1 MNLRRFAPL
10 LLLGLVLLASGCVS
24 VQTTSPGMA
33 GGARR
38 PFFVDGDAE
47 RIVVIS
53 AVERELEL
61 LLQEAD
67 IEQSVTIAQREYY
80 IGWLRGHPV
89 VLFLSGVSL
98 VNATMATQA
107 AIDYFPVSA
116 IVFSGIAGGVNP
128 NLAVGD
134 VVVPSRWGQFQEM
147 VFAKETPDGWDTSG
161 RAGEFDNYGMMF
173 PRGQLVPPER
183 SMVRAGG
190 RKFWFPADE
199 RMLAV
204 AQRVAGGVSL
214 ARCAPSGE
222 CLGHM
227 PGVTVGGNGLSGS
240 VFVNNAEFREYLW
253 RTFQGEAVDM
263 ETAAVAQTA
272 WVNRIP
278 FVAFRSLSDLAGGGS
293 GANEIDVFGDIAADN
308 SAAVV
313 LAFLD
318 RWR

>member
-1 MNLRRFAPL
+1 MLFRRLLA
-10 LLLGLVLLASGCVS
+10 LLLGMGLVASACVS
-24 VQTTSPGMA
+24 VGASSPGMA

-38 PFFVDGDAE
+38 PWFVDGDAE

-61 LLQEAD
+61 LLQEAE
-67 IEQSVTIAQREYY
+67 IERSVTIAQREYY

-107 AIDYFPVSA
+107 AIDHFPVSA

-134 VVVPSRWGQFQEM
+134 VVVPARWGQFQEM
-147 VFAKETPDGWDTSG
+147 VFAKATPEGWDTSG
-161 RAGEFDNYGMMF
+161 RAGEFENYDMMF

-183 SMVRAGG
+183 STLRSGG
-190 RKFWFPADE
+190 RQFWFPVDDE
-199 RMLAV
+199 MLAV
-204 AQRVAGGVSL
+204 ARRVAAGVEL
-214 ARCAPSGE
+214 LRCAPSGE
-222 CLGHM
+222 CLQHT

-253 RTFQGEAVDM
+253 RTFAGDAVDM
-263 ETAAVAQTA
+263 ETAAIAQTA
-272 WVNRIP
+272 SVNRVP
-278 FVAFRSLSDLAGGGS
+278 FVAFRSLSDLAGGGP